1 MDVPSSLTSLV
12 MAAPALPASAWM
24 AAALIVPLTSIS
36 MWKDVTADFAID
48 GCRDDR
54 IGVVGVRGRGRGRWP
69 PDEPRHRPWMSG
81 LLRCCNALA
90 MTTTSPAS
98 TERAGLGTRNT
109 IWTST

>member
-36 MWKDVTADFAID
+36 MWKDVTADSPLMAAVMIALGSLGFAAEAAD
-48 GCRDDR
+48 
-54 IGVVGVRGRGRGRWP
+54 VG
-69 PDEPRHRPWMSG
+69 PDEPAAPAMDVG
-81 LLRCCNALA
+81 AAALLHALA

-109 IWTST
+109 I

>member
-1 MDVPSSLTSLV
+1 

-36 MWKDVTADFAID
+36 MWKDVTADSPLMAAVMIALGSLGFAAEAAD
-48 GCRDDR
+48 
-54 IGVVGVRGRGRGRWP
+54 VGP
-69 PDEPRHRPWMSG
+69 PDEPAAPAMDVG
-81 LLRCCNALA
+81 AAALLHALA